1 MRSSEIREMSPE
13 EMQMKLE
20 DLQEEL
26 RSLRFGHVMQQ
37 VSNPL
42 QIRSVRRDIARIT
55 TIIAERARESG
66 GSAPEAATVE
76 AVEGDEA

>member
-1 MRSSEIREMSPE
+1 MRASEIRELSLE
-13 EMQMKLE
+13 EMRMKLE

-42 QIRSVRRDIARIT
+42 EIRSVRRDIARLR
-55 TIIAERARESG
+55 TIIAQQEV
-66 GSAPEAATVE
+66 AAVSTGTPTTE
-76 AVEGDEA
+76 AVEGEEA